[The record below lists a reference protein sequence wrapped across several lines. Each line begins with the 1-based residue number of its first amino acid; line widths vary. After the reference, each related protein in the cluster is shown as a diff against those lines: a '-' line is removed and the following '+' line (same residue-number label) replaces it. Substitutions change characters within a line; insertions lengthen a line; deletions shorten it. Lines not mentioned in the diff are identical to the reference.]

1 MLSDGGGNKML
12 KKAQFI
18 IFFISTLVSFIALN
32 ITISLLAGS
41 STLDTS
47 AELRYSLSPQTKKW
61 LKQNS
66 QNIYMRLYFSQD
78 VYQNRHL
85 KEYSQDVL
93 RLLEQYQ
100 QNSNQ
105 HISIK
110 TIELTPF
117 SPSIAEAQKLNVR
130 NNGKTSVLALV
141 LSDED
146 GNFVTIPYLDYR
158 RRAYLEHDIGR
169 AISKL
174 NHYTKPIVGIM
185 TSGNKIISTGDSLD
199 YTTNWPFAEALYQD
213 YELRYIASDVAFI
226 PQDIDVLLIVNP
238 KDIANLTVYSIE
250 QYLIRGGSVAIF
262 LDPLSEVTMKLN
274 GIQSNTTGLRG
285 LLKHHGITFAE
296 NKIVG
301 DVLQNRPIIKN
312 NKRVEYPFW
321 IYATPGAQH
330 IITSNVTSILLNS
343 SGFLE
348 IDTNHSPQIQTLLS
362 TSNQSG
368 EIDVSYLQNSSIAQ
382 TVKNFNPD
390 NKSRILAVLSEGDF
404 KAYYREPP
412 LNTPQYMD
420 GRHSYRSVST
430 APGKLMVVADSDILD
445 AALWNANSASNQE
458 SYEYIPYS
466 GNYDFVER
474 AIDYLSGNE
483 KILNISPKTSHILS
497 SPIANILYQK
507 AAAKYEQQASKLIV
521 LQEEILQEQTQLYQ
535 KIKNNELLAS
545 VSVTR
550 RLEELER
557 QKINTTQNQLILNAK
572 INSTYKMYMSIF
584 TIINLIMPVLI
595 LIILVYICKRS
606 SQSLTN
612 SIESLKNNA

>member
-1 MLSDGGGNKML
+1 ML
-12 KKAQFI
+12 KKSQFI
-18 IFFISTLVSFIALN
+18 IFLISILVSFIALN

-41 STLDTS
+41 LTLDTS
-47 AELRYSLSPQTKKW
+47 ADLRYSLSSQTKKW
-61 LKQNS
+61 LKQNL
-66 QNIYMRLYFSQD
+66 QNVYMRLYLSHD
-78 VYQNRHL
+78 VYQNPHL
-85 KEYSQDVL
+85 KEYSKDVL

-105 HISIK
+105 LISIK

-185 TSGNKIISTGDSLD
+185 ASKNKIISTGDSLD
-199 YTTNWPFAEALYQD
+199 YTTNWPFAEALRQD

-226 PQDIDVLLIVNP
+226 PQDIDVLLIANP
-238 KDIANLTVYSIE
+238 KDIANITVYGIE

-262 LDPLSEVTMKLN
+262 VDPLSEVTMKQN

-312 NKRVEYPFW
+312 NKRTEYPFW

-330 IITSNVTSILLNS
+330 IVTSNTAPILLNS

-348 IDTNHSPQIQTLLS
+348 IDANHSPQIQTLLS

-368 EIDVSYLQNSSIAQ
+368 EIDVSYLKNSSIAQ
-382 TVKNFNPD
+382 TIKNFNPD
-390 NKSRILAVLSEGDF
+390 NKPRVLAVLSEGKF
-404 KAYYREPP
+404 KAYYSEPP

-420 GRHSYRSVST
+420 GIHSYRSLST

-445 AALWNANSASNQE
+445 AAHWNANSANNQE
-458 SYEYIPYS
+458 PYEYVPYS
-466 GNYDFVER
+466 GNYDFIER
-474 AIDYLSGNE
+474 AIDYLSDNK
-483 KILNISPKTSHILS
+483 KILNTSPKTSHILS
-497 SPIANILYQK
+497 TPIASILYQK
-507 AAAKYEQQASKLIV
+507 AAAKYEQQMSKLIV
-521 LQEEILQEQTQLYQ
+521 LQEEIMQEQTQLYQ

-550 RLEELER
+550 RLKDLER
-557 QKINTTQNQLILNAK
+557 QKINTTHNQLNINAK

-595 LIILVYICKRS
+595 LIIFVYICKRS
-606 SQSLTN
+606 SQSLTKN
-612 SIESLKNNA
+612 IESLKNNA